1 LAGRRIAFVFPGQG
15 SQSVGMGRALASEYP
30 EIGATLDHAGSL
42 IGVDLKEL
50 CFSGPEEELTRTSNA
65 QPAIL
70 ALSVAVYGLV
80 SGRLE
85 PFMVAGHSLGEY
97 SALVACGA
105 LGFEDAVR
113 LVRARGELME
123 NASDGS
129 GTMCAVIGLDLD
141 KVEELCRRV
150 SAHGTAVPANINC
163 PGQIVI
169 SGHREVIEAAAKEA
183 VSMGARFATMLKVSG
198 AFHSPLMEPCAKLFK
213 EHLDAVHIADARV
226 PIVSNVTGTAV
237 RSASEIR
244 QLLLRQITSPVLWE
258 ACVRTMRRHGV
269 DVFVE
274 LGAGQVVTGL
284 IRRTDKSAATYSTG
298 DPGEISKLLLFAEEE
313 RA

>member
-1 LAGRRIAFVFPGQG
+1 LAERRIAFVFPGQG
-15 SQSVGMGRALASEYP
+15 SQCVGMGKALAAEYP
-30 EIGATLDHAGSL
+30 EIERTLDEAGSL

-50 CFSGPEEELTRTSNA
+50 CFSGPEENLTRTSNA

-70 ALSVAVYGLV
+70 ALSVAIHRVV
-80 SGRLE
+80 SRRLE
-85 PFMVAGHSLGEY
+85 PSMVAGHSLGEY

-105 LGFEDAVR
+105 IGFEDAVR

-123 NASDGS
+123 SASDGS
-129 GTMCAVIGLDLD
+129 GAMCAVIGLNLD
-141 KVEELCRRV
+141 TVEELCSRV
-150 SAHGTAVPANINC
+150 STHGTAVPANINC

-169 SGHREVIEAAAKEA
+169 SGHREAVEAAAGEA
-183 VSMGARFATMLKVSG
+183 VSMGARRTAMLRVSG
-198 AFHSPLMEPCAKLFK
+198 AFHSPLMEPCAELFRR
-213 EHLDAVHIADARV
+213 HLDAVRIADAKV

-237 RSASEIR
+237 CSGSEIR
-244 QLLLRQITSPVLWE
+244 ELLLRQITSPVLWE
-258 ACVRTMRRHGV
+258 SCVRTMRRHGI

-284 IRRTDKSAATYSTG
+284 IRRIDKSAECYSTG
-298 DPGEISKLLLFAEEE
+298 DPDAVSKLLRFAEEE

>member
-1 LAGRRIAFVFPGQG
+1 MAERRIAFMFPGQG
-15 SQSVGMGRALASEYP
+15 SQSVGMGKALAAEYP
-30 EIGATLDHAGSL
+30 EVEATLDHAGSV
-42 IGVDLKEL
+42 IGVDLKAM
-50 CFSGPEEELTRTSNA
+50 CFSGPDEELTRTSNA

-70 ALSVAVYGLV
+70 ALSVAVHRLV
-80 SGRLE
+80 SSCLE

-97 SALVACGA
+97 SALVACDA

-113 LVRARGELME
+113 LVRTRGELME
-123 NASDGS
+123 TASDGS
-129 GTMCAVIGLDLD
+129 GTMCAVIGLDLN

-150 SAHGTAVPANINC
+150 SDYGTAVPANINC

-169 SGHREVIEAAAKEA
+169 SGHREAIEAAAKEA
-183 VSMGARFATMLKVSG
+183 VLMGARFTTMLKVSG
-198 AFHSPLMEPCAKLFK
+198 AFHSPLMEPCARLFK

-226 PIVSNVTGTAV
+226 PIVSNVTGAAV

-244 QLLLRQITSPVLWE
+244 QLLVRQITSPVLWE
-258 ACVRTMRRHGV
+258 TCVRTMRGHGA

-284 IRRTDKSAATYSTG
+284 IRRIDKSAATYSTG
-298 DPGEISKLLLFAEEE
+298 DPGEISKLLLFAEGE